1 MAAKQIFS
9 IYLDVKRELK
19 TVLASVSG
27 GVVKVESF
35 DHAMMVTA
43 LKQQVNEFEDLPEDE
58 PQIEDAADVFGV
70 ADEHIEVSD

>member
-1 MAAKQIFS
+1 
-9 IYLDVKRELK
+9 
-19 TVLASVSG
+19 
-27 GVVKVESF
+27 
-35 DHAMMVTA
+35 MMVTA